1 MNTPLRRRTVNH
13 TPHTLPRQRPFPSLI
28 PILLAFS
35 FALLTLFAIGSL
47 HVAHAQQP
55 NPPNQPARGLVYDGL
70 VKSDRADCPNGYL
83 IRVPTRKKPLCTHG
97 PDPIPFGETRESSV
111 APLAEN
117 LAAAQVVCDGDG
129 QSGKR
134 IQVLYVRASDRPDR
148 YAEYVN
154 SIQQWAAGADEI
166 YNLSAAETGGE
177 RHVRYVHDAS
187 CLPVIENLILS
198 PTGDDSFANT
208 VVEMMNLGYS
218 RPDRNYLLFVDAGTY
233 CGIANIVGDDSPDAT
248 NQNNTGSRY
257 ARVDA
262 RCWGAWVAAHETMHT
277 IGGVQMSAPHTTG
290 GWHCFDEND
299 VMCYQDSSTAPAMQ
313 YVCDSTHEYRFDCNH
328 DDYFSTNPPRRSYL
342 ATHWNAA
349 NSQFLFAPLK
359 PLLVNA
365 TVTGKMT
372 SGKFVATDTFKRGE
386 KVVYRM
392 KIQSGTGEAV
402 SGALTSLEVI
412 RADGSAVCAATV
424 TSDTSGTA
432 QSSCA
437 LGKNAPL
444 GEWKVR
450 VTNLEKSGYKFEPN
464 ANAEHLFNVIAK

>member
-1 MNTPLRRRTVNH
+1 
-13 TPHTLPRQRPFPSLI
+13 
-28 PILLAFS
+28 
-35 FALLTLFAIGSL
+35 
-47 HVAHAQQP
+47 
-55 NPPNQPARGLVYDGL
+55 
-70 VKSDRADCPNGYL
+70 
-83 IRVPTRKKPLCTHG
+83 
-97 PDPIPFGETRESSV
+97 
-111 APLAEN
+111 
-117 LAAAQVVCDGDG
+117 
-129 QSGKR
+129 
-134 IQVLYVRASDRPDR
+134 
-148 YAEYVN
+148 
-154 SIQQWAAGADEI
+154 
-166 YNLSAAETGGE
+166 
-177 RHVRYVHDAS
+177 
-187 CLPVIENLILS
+187 
-198 PTGDDSFANT
+198 
-208 VVEMMNLGYS
+208 
-218 RPDRNYLLFVDAGTY
+218 
-233 CGIANIVGDDSPDAT
+233 
-248 NQNNTGSRY
+248 
-257 ARVDA
+257 
-262 RCWGAWVAAHETMHT
+262 
-277 IGGVQMSAPHTTG
+277 
-290 GWHCFDEND
+290 
-299 VMCYQDSSTAPAMQ
+299 MQ